1 MTPKERA
8 HNDAGIKCKLA
19 NERFGL
25 QVGMRKLMER
35 FNCNDHAV
43 EYVIGLAQKRDFEK
57 LDEVISSIG
66 TWGVNKVHYVRIVK
80 NDSKQTS

>member
-1 MTPKERA
+1 MTPTEQKTKMANEQ
-8 HNDAGIKCKLA
+8 CKLA

-25 QVGMRKLMER
+25 QMGMKKLLER

-43 EYVIGLAQKRDFEK
+43 DYVIELAQKRELKK
-57 LDEVISSIG
+57 LDEVLSHIG

-80 NDSKQTS
+80 

>member
-1 MTPKERA
+1 MTPTEQKTKMAEEQ
-8 HNDAGIKCKLA
+8 CKLA

-25 QVGMRKLMER
+25 QMGMRALMER

-43 EYVIGLAQKRDFEK
+43 DYVIKLAQDRQLDK
-57 LDEVISSIG
+57 LAEVISDIG

-80 NDSKQTS
+80 NDSK

>member
-1 MTPKERA
+1 MANE
-8 HNDAGIKCKLA
+8 KCKLA

-25 QVGMRKLMER
+25 QMGMRKLLER

-43 EYVIGLAQKRDFEK
+43 DYVIELAQKRELDK
-57 LDEVISSIG
+57 LEEVISKIG

-80 NDSKQTS
+80 DRK